1 MILLRDVIGT
11 VSPLELLWSA
21 VALGALFIG
30 WRNYSEARED
40 LEALGEAR
48 NGAWRIARGNI
59 RRERVRA
66 IVNGSYVAFGILVG
80 FTPANPNPT
89 IASLVVSIGLTAT
102 SALLAL
108 NSYYDRRDRLY
119 LLHHYHDPGVPETLI
134 QREDREVGDV
144 RREKQIENKT
154 APPL

>member
-1 MILLRDVIGT
+1 MILLHDFIGT
-11 VSPLELLWSA
+11 VSLIELLWTA
-21 VALGALFIG
+21 TAIGALIIG

-40 LEALGEAR
+40 LEALGETR

-66 IVNGSYVAFGILVG
+66 IVNGSYLAFGILAG
-80 FTPANPNPT
+80 TIPANPNPT
-89 IASLVVSIGLTAT
+89 AATVVISIGLTAT
-102 SALLAL
+102 CALLAL

-119 LLHHYHDPGVPETLI
+119 LLQHYHDPGVPETLI
-134 QREDREVGDV
+134 QKEDREVGDV